1 MSLRHT
7 ILAMLETGE
16 GTGYGIAKKFQGTFN
31 YFWNASHQQV
41 YQELGKLSNDG
52 LVEFT
57 SVEQSGKPDKKIYRI
72 TEKGHQELIKWIGIP
87 NELPKVKD
95 ELVVK
100 LVVGHLV
107 DPQILRTQM
116 LRAKELHKT
125 KLEALHIFEQEH
137 FSEEL
142 PAPEVRLRHLTLK
155 RGIEQHESW
164 LRWAEEVEEVI
175 NLMQEP
181 CAEAV

>member
-41 YQELGKLSNDG
+41 YQELGKLANDG

-57 SVEQSGKPDKKIYRI
+57 SVEQMGKPDKKIYRI
-72 TEKGHQELIKWIGIP
+72 TEKGHNELIKWISIP

-100 LVVGHLV
+100 LVVGHLAA
-107 DPQILRTQM
+107 PQTLRNQVA
-116 LRAKELHKT
+116 RAKELHAA
-125 KLEALHIFEQEH
+125 KLEALKTFEAEH
-137 FSEEL
+137 FAQ
-142 PAPEVRLRHLTLK
+142 PNPPPEIRLRHLTLQ
-155 RGIEQHESW
+155 RGIDQHESW
-164 LRWAEEVEEVI
+164 LRWAAEVEEVI
-175 NLMQEP
+175 GLMEES